1 MSVYSRKIGCVF
13 SVKRYEEWNFILLEK
28 RKLVC
33 FRAAYFWMEKIK
45 WWIQKVME
53 GLWEVDPEKTVLC
66 MVRNAKFRMN
76 LKVSW
81 WKT

>member
-1 MSVYSRKIGCVF
+1 M
-13 SVKRYEEWNFILLEK
+13 
-28 RKLVC
+28 C

-45 WWIQKVME
+45 WWTQKVME
-53 GLWEVDPEKTVLC
+53 GLWEVDPEKRVLC